1 MSEPFSVLL
10 IDDDEHIQ
18 ELFRMVFDHH
28 GHTLRVASDMT
39 GALASLNEFHPHV
52 IVLDIF
58 LQHTDGYKV
67 LSSIRSQYPALTCPV
82 VATTAYYTSDTE
94 GDVMK
99 HGFDGYLLKPISPQ
113 TLIPYLE
120 KIGGH

>member
-1 MSEPFSVLL
+1 MSDNFSVLL

-18 ELFRMVFDHH
+18 ELFKMVFDHH
-28 GHTLRVASDMT
+28 GHTLHVAADMS
-39 GALASLNEFHPHV
+39 GALATLNEFHPHV

-67 LSSIRSQYPALTCPV
+67 LNSIRSQYPGLNCPV

-94 GDVMK
+94 SDVLK

-113 TLIPYLE
+113 TLMPYLE